1 MDTEKHLV
9 DAILADKKS
18 DRFWRNF
25 RFFVWIFL
33 ILIILI
39 LIFAPRGEDA
49 ERTVITGKPYVS
61 LIRLQGVILPGS
73 NFSADKVIPLLI
85 KAFSDKKA
93 KGVVLVINSPGGSAV
108 QASIIHDKI
117 EQLKKLH
124 NKKVVVVGTDALASG
139 AYLIATAA
147 DKIYVN
153 QDTLTGSIG
162 VILASFGFVDTIKK
176 LGITRRVFTAGANK
190 DRLDPFKTLT
200 PDDKIKIQSVL
211 DAAHQNFIDDVLAGR
226 KNKLKGNRK
235 ELFSGDFWI
244 GQKALQLGLVDGTAN
259 VWTVLKDEFNV
270 THYKDY
276 SRKPTLLES
285 LLKGVDTELHLGLT
299 NRSSGI
305 EAIMPGK

>member
-1 MDTEKHLV
+1 MNTEKNLA

-33 ILIILI
+33 TIVILI
-39 LIFAPRGEDA
+39 LIFAPRGENA
-49 ERTVITGKPYVS
+49 ERTVMAGKPYVS
-61 LIRLQGVILPGS
+61 LIRLNGIILPGS
-73 NFSADKVIPLLI
+73 EFSADKVIPLLI

-153 QDTLTGSIG
+153 PDTLTGSIG

-190 DRLDPFKTLT
+190 DRLDPFKPMT
-200 PDDKIKIQSVL
+200 PGDKIKIQNVL
-211 DAAHQNFIDDVLAGR
+211 SAAHQNFIDDVLAGR

-244 GQKALQLGLVDGTAN
+244 GQKAVTLGLADGTAN
-259 VWTVLKDEFNV
+259 VWTVLKDEFSV

-305 EAIMPGK
+305 EAILPGK